1 MNMKLTD
8 GELNCLFLGLIV
20 GAIIAM
26 IVIKIGA

>member
-20 GAIIAM
+20 GAVVAM
-26 IVIKIGA
+26 IVIKITQ